1 MVVDSK
7 NRITFVCRIKRVV
20 SIALVLL
27 VCKLLKLTTPYYKL
41 KIKLFGH
48 V

>member
-7 NRITFVCRIKRVV
+7 NRITFGSRILRVV
-20 SIALVLL
+20 SVALVIM
-27 VCKLLKLTTPYYKL
+27 VCKLVKLTTPYYKL
-41 KIKLFGH
+41 KLKLFGH